1 MTTYKCKNGSLKDG
15 SPTYQCPPSPSPSLP
30 EHEICV
36 DNSPIFCKLSLT
48 PTQKRNLIIIGVVGF
63 IVAAIISSL
72 ISRIPIIGIFGSLLI
87 NLIILGIVGIVIYI
101 IYSNYKPKPKP
112 STPHPSP

>member
-15 SPTYQCPPSPSPSLP
+15 SPTYQCPPPSPSLP

-48 PTQKRNLIIIGVVGF
+48 STQKRNLIIIGVVGF
-63 IVAAIISSL
+63 IVSAIISSL
-72 ISRIPIIGIFGSLLI
+72 ISRIPIIGIVGSLLI
-87 NLIILGIVGIVIYI
+87 NLIMLGVVGIVIYI
-101 IYSNYKPKPKP
+101 IYLNYKPK
-112 STPHPSP
+112 TPTPSP